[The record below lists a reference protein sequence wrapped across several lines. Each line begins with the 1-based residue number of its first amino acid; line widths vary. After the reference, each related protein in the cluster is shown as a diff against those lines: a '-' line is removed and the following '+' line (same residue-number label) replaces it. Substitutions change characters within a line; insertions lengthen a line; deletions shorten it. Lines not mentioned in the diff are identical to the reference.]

1 LPLTFIRVLVE
12 SFRDWAKIMSR
23 LPARTVAAHDE
34 THRRNVGWISNA
46 DSPVII
52 HRSDDPAGYTVPVH
66 SHRHIQLLCVFSG
79 VVLVV
84 TELGC
89 WMIPPGHA
97 LLIPDR
103 LDHSVEMMSDVSM
116 RSVYLLP
123 GDSALAERGLE
134 VLEVTELVRGLIIE
148 AIRLRDAGLETR
160 KAQLVLE
167 LLVEEV
173 ATLAPRPLGLPFP
186 RDTRLSSLCRAFMD
200 APSAHARL
208 DDWAGRLAMSR
219 RTFTRFF
226 QRETGVSFATWRQQA
241 CLFACLPKLADGAPV
256 TQIAMLAGY
265 DNVAAFTTMFTRRLG
280 TPPRAYMRRSM
291 PD

>member
-1 LPLTFIRVLVE
+1 
-12 SFRDWAKIMSR
+12 MSK
-23 LPARTVAAHDE
+23 LQVQAVAARDE
-34 THRRNVGWISNA
+34 THRRRVDWISHA
-46 DSPVII
+46 DSPVLV
-52 HRSDDPAGYTVPVH
+52 HRSDDRAGYTVPPH

-79 VVLVV
+79 VVLVA

-97 LLIPDR
+97 LVIPHH
-103 LDHSVEMMSDVSM
+103 LEHSVEMLSDVSM

-123 GDSALAERGLE
+123 GDSALAPRGLQ
-134 VLEVTELVRGLIIE
+134 VLAVTELVRGLIVE
-148 AIRLRDAGLETR
+148 AIRLRDAGLEGR
-160 KAQLVLE
+160 KAKLVLE

-173 ATLAPRPLGLPFP
+173 ATLEPRPLGLPFP
-186 RDTRLSSLCRAFMD
+186 SDARLSVLCRAFMD

-208 DDWAGRLAMSR
+208 DDWADRLAMSR

-226 QRETGVSFATWRQQA
+226 LRETGLSFATWRQQA
-241 CLFACLPKLADGAPV
+241 SLFACLPALADGMPV

-280 TPPRAYMRRSM
+280 TPPRAYMRRAKQ
-291 PD
+291 D